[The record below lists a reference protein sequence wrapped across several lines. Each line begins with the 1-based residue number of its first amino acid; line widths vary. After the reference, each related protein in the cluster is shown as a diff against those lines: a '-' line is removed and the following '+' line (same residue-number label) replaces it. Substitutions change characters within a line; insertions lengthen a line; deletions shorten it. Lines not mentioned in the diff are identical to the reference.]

1 MADESQANPMWNEY
15 EELPEAIKAGV
26 THTDYKWM
34 SDAQKASILQ
44 TETEP
49 EWDE

>member
-1 MADESQANPMWNEY
+1 MENESHPNPMWNEY
-15 EELPEAIKAGV
+15 DELPEAIKAGV
-26 THTDYKWM
+26 TYSDYQWM
-34 SDAQKASILQ
+34 SDAQKANIQQ